1 MCKNDEWIR
10 LSIGYTMDVFTGAH
24 ELRHWPAL
32 LRPIVNEV
40 LPSCRNVRAK
50 AAEARS
56 LLEPEIRRRRENN
69 EKLLAEGKPLPKLSD
84 TITWFDEM
92 AKGRPFDPTSMQL
105 SLSAAA
111 MHTTSDLLTNAMYD
125 LCANPE
131 YFEPLREEI
140 MAVLKE
146 DGWKKTSLYKMK
158 LLDSF
163 MKESQRHTP
172 TTIAM
177 MQRKARKAV
186 TLSDGTVIPKGAT
199 MAVTTDF
206 QMDPQVYPDPQKFD
220 AYRFLKMRQQP
231 GQENNWQFVSTSPE
245 HMGFGHGIH
254 ACPGRFFASNETK
267 ILLCYMLIMYDWKF
281 PEGQARPKTWTHTL
295 ENTSDPTVKLLF
307 RRREDDVPSWE

>member
-1 MCKNDEWIR
+1 MPAKEWKEIVAKPEMLYIVARAASRVFLGPVMCKNDEWIR

-172 TTIAM
+172 TTIG
-177 MQRKARKAV
+177 KA
-186 TLSDGTVIPKGAT
+186 
-199 MAVTTDF
+199 
-206 QMDPQVYPDPQKFD
+206 PD
-220 AYRFLKMRQQP
+220 
-231 GQENNWQFVSTSPE
+231 
-245 HMGFGHGIH
+245 IH
-254 ACPGRFFASNETK
+254 LQGRAN
-267 ILLCYMLIMYDWKF
+267 LRL
-281 PEGQARPKTWTHTL
+281 
-295 ENTSDPTVKLLF
+295 
-307 RRREDDVPSWE
+307 